1 MHQAENA
8 MDELLRNFPNR
19 FVAGVLRVVIFAG
32 GKHCPAPSDR
42 LDHQL
47 AKLLQQPSATRTRLG
62 RGQYLTPSEHNPA
75 GQLEQALLDV
85 IAAEVIHDR
94 LCKQTKKHLS
104 FTRLDAL
111 AIRALEQGWID
122 EQEAE
127 VLKRA
132 EASRL
137 RSINVDEF
145 AADALAVPAKQTEQK
160 PSRPSEAA

>member
-1 MHQAENA
+1 
-8 MDELLRNFPNR
+8 
-19 FVAGVLRVVIFAG
+19 
-32 GKHCPAPSDR
+32 
-42 LDHQL
+42 
-47 AKLLQQPSATRTRLG
+47 LLQLPSATRTRLG

-75 GQLEQALLDV
+75 GQLEQALQDV
-85 IAAEVIHDR
+85 MAAEVIHDR

-111 AIRALEQGWID
+111 ATQALEQGLID
-122 EQEAE
+122 VQEAE

-145 AADALAVPAKQTEQK
+145 AADALAVPAKAAEQK
-160 PSRPSEAA
+160 PGRASEAA